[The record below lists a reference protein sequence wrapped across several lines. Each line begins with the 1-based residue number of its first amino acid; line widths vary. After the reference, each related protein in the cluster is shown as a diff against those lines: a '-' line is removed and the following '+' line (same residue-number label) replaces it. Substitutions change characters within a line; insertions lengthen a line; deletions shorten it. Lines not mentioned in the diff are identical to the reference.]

1 MSSERDDELTRM
13 LRAANPVPHRGDVP
27 LSMHELAIRDGIMAG
42 SRTRSRARRPA
53 LWTAVLAPIAAIAV
67 VVLAVITVPQPQAAV
82 ALAPAPLAFQNEGLT
97 MAEVVVDAR
106 RALESATG
114 PVEPT
119 REVTSTGWYY
129 HVDALDSDEP
139 RRVISPEVTTLSWR
153 EDLSGHTRTVAGEPY
168 WADGGQG
175 SVPTTTIAPGTLIW
189 EMDFAPGEFQAFAI
203 AVPGDTRDDVHQ
215 LLEAHWP
222 ADFSSAY
229 DVMQS
234 IDSVNQFWTLT
245 NAQHAEMLQAIAETE
260 DVRVL
265 GTTVDRAGRPVVG
278 VSAILPR
285 GGTAELHLLISVE
298 TGRIV
303 GAETYTLKADSAF
316 PANAVISYRMWDI
329 D

>member
-1 MSSERDDELTRM
+1 MSSELDDELTRM
-13 LRAANPVPHRGDVP
+13 LRAANPVPHRGDVS
-27 LSMHELAIRDGIMAG
+27 LSMRELAIRDRIMAG
-42 SRTRSRARRPA
+42 SRTRPRTRRPA
-53 LWTAVLAPIAAIAV
+53 LWTAVWAPIAAIAV
-67 VVLAVITVPQPQAAV
+67 VVLAVITVPQPQTAV

-97 MAEVVVDAR
+97 MTEVVLDAR
-106 RALESATG
+106 RALERATG

-168 WADGGQG
+168 WADGAQE
-175 SVPTTTIAPGTLIW
+175 SVPSTTLEPGTLIW
-189 EMDFAPGEFQAFAI
+189 EMDFAPGEFQAFAV
-203 AVPGDTRDDVHQ
+203 AVPGDTREDVRR
-215 LLEAHWP
+215 LLNSHWP
-222 ADFSSAY
+222 TNFRSAY
-229 DVMQS
+229 DVMQA
-234 IDSVNQFWTLT
+234 IDSANQFWTLT

-278 VSAILPR
+278 ISALLPR

-303 GAETYTLKADSAF
+303 GSETYTLKADSAF
-316 PANAVISYRMWDI
+316 PADAVISYRMWDLE
-329 D
+329 